1 MTDDDNLLAR
11 LTGFTPSPWRI
22 RVNVLND
29 RDTFDVSICGDI
41 FVLADLNGPQYAHQQ
56 PNAALIAAAP
66 DLHRIALERGAEIAR
81 LRDALTTARA
91 DAIHDAADACT
102 NVIKKYDVMK
112 PDGKTYES
120 LKMQKAAKGMVS
132 LARQDI
138 EALAVKP

>member
-1 MTDDDNLLAR
+1 MTNQTDSELIAR
-11 LTGFTPSPWRI
+11 LTGFTPGPW
-22 RVNVLND
+22 VHYAMD
-29 RDTFDVSICGDI
+29 RAIYGGPDEVIVVYPKDLQLS
-41 FVLADLNGPQYAHQQ
+41 AD
-56 PNAALIAAAP
+56 AALIAAAP

-132 LARQDI
+132 LARRDI
-138 EALAVKP
+138 EALASKP